1 MLPAVP
7 FPRAAGT
14 AARRVGLRVAGRAL
28 RQLAPA
34 RHRRPRGRPP
44 RGPASGFLA
53 NAIRLQSEGARLRA
67 WRKQAEGRNGACQP
81 FRSAS
86 DLIADSA
93 RANEDLSA
101 TVDPLITT
109 SSVRTV
115 RSPERTIRTVA
126 QLPHT
131 DTRGPAS
138 VTLRPGPA
146 TGTPGDHQNP
156 LPLAA
161 ITNCPRASPIIRCG
175 SPAGRTRST
184 GTCHTIASRWCRSA
198 RCGGPIMSTP
208 QVAAPRLAGTARA
221 PAGSQL
227 VLAE

>member
-1 MLPAVP
+1 MSRQPVAAAECDLVSSAS
-7 FPRAAGT
+7 AAG
-14 AARRVGLRVAGRAL
+14 
-28 RQLAPA
+28 
-34 RHRRPRGRPP
+34 PP
-44 RGPASGFLA
+44 RRRQPGRRLPQKVTIRQAAASAPLA
-53 NAIRLQSEGARLRA
+53 Q
-67 WRKQAEGRNGACQP
+67 
-81 FRSAS
+81 
-86 DLIADSA
+86 IADSA

-146 TGTPGDHQNP
+146 TGTPGGHQNP